1 MSKSR
6 ETPPA
11 SGEVNNFDPTTGYGF
26 SSVSALSDLAG
37 LPMSLLISQ
46 PLHAVVDAQVE
57 LSLSTARFIKDFA
70 IDPSTNSLRTV
81 KISTESVE
89 VLKDPKTGQARFD
102 DSGNLMYAV
111 ESKVLNL
118 PFITLLNVPS
128 LQIKKFTIDLTI
140 ELLSVQDSSLSQT
153 TTDVKSGFDSWNAAG
168 GSAGSYTTIAKG
180 SSSEISSSSS
190 SQSIKYQLHL
200 ECATTT
206 PPGVTLLLD
215 FLSKNKQEST
225 NQKEITADMVDP
237 VTGIL
242 LPRRNNNTSFI
253 DVPNPGDANLYTN

>member
-1 MSKSR
+1 MSR
-6 ETPPA
+6 TTDAP
-11 SGEVNNFDPTTGYGF
+11 VNNFDPTTGYGF

-70 IDPSTNSLRTV
+70 IDPSTNTLRTV

-89 VLKDPKTGQARFD
+89 VLKDTKTGEPKFD
-102 DSGNLMYAV
+102 TEGNVMYAV

-153 TTDVKSGFDSWNAAG
+153 TTGEKSGFDSWNAAG
-168 GSAGSYTTIAKG
+168 GSAGSYSTIAKG
-180 SSSEISSSSS
+180 SSSETSSSSS

-225 NQKEITADMVDP
+225 SQTQITSSMLDAN
-237 VTGIL
+237 GNL
-242 LPRRNNNTSFI
+242 LPRKSNNTSFI
-253 DVPNPGDANLYTN
+253 DVPNPGDATKYTN